1 MFHSE
6 LQQLIY
12 EKGAKKAFKM
22 GFLIFGLCSTFSAIL
37 RDISHYQERFQK
49 CQQTGYS
56 VVDDSSMFR
65 GGNAKNSF
73 YRLRTD

>member
-37 RDISHYQERFQK
+37 RDISHYQERFQNK
-49 CQQTGYS
+49 N
-56 VVDDSSMFR
+56 VNKR
-65 GGNAKNSF
+65 AKVLLVTAA
-73 YRLRTD
+73 YW

>member
-37 RDISHYQERFQK
+37 RDISHYQERFQYK
-49 CQQTGYS
+49 
-56 VVDDSSMFR
+56 
-65 GGNAKNSF
+65 NANKKSHSDVGESDM
-73 YRLRTD
+73 LMTLLK